1 MRPESLTLLRRFLKL
16 RHCREPRNQTRAQPA
31 SPTAQTATTQ
41 LAYPCQIE
49 GAQPSSPA
57 FFPVAAASVQF
68 TFKESQ
74 SPAALSSPR
83 RRLNHL
89 YVDPVPVLLIC
100 PGSQDRHGIATSS
113 AVPAQSTNV
122 ASSLLHR
129 QPDLACAVDPFS
141 VQPVLALPR
150 RCSHRSIRDQSSPA
164 SMPYTTTTSCPAIP
178 HRLHASLCQE
188 EAAKLEVKERRSQEQ
203 KN

>member
-1 MRPESLTLLRRFLKL
+1 MINNTCNQSTRPESLTLLRRFLKP
-16 RHCREPRNQTRAQPA
+16 RHCP
-31 SPTAQTATTQ
+31 
-41 LAYPCQIE
+41 
-49 GAQPSSPA
+49 

-74 SPAALSSPR
+74 SPAASLSPR

-113 AVPAQSTNV
+113 AVPAQSTDV
-122 ASSLLHR
+122 ATSLLHR

-141 VQPVLALPR
+141 VQPVLASHVAVATVQSATSHHR
-150 RCSHRSIRDQSSPA
+150 HRCRTPPPTSS
-164 SMPYTTTTSCPAIP
+164 PAIP